1 MYKVCHGPHPP
12 QCARAPTGSFAWRG
26 GRTSLATRLSS
37 TSSRACV
44 VSGFRHEV
52 RHSTPVPWC
61 NDATARRRWPLGL
74 FQRARG
80 TGCGVQAVGTLAKCA
95 ACTRHV
101 PFLPPDAGWTTDA
114 SCRCRIP
121 SLPGRCRGGVVR
133 HDVSGTLQPS
143 SKWTATGPF
152 GASKRR
158 RSASTNGRSSWCDP
172 PPPSSLGA

>member
-52 RHSTPVPWC
+52 RHSTLVPWC

-80 TGCGVQAVGTLAKCA
+80 TGCGVQAVGTLAKCD
-95 ACTRHV
+95 ACTGHV
-101 PFLPPDAGWTTDA
+101 PLLPPPTPAGPPMPRVGSACHPCRVDAAVA
-114 SCRCRIP
+114 SCGMMSAALCSQAQNGQRPDHSARA
-121 SLPGRCRGGVVR
+121 SGGDRQVRTAGVPGAIHR
-133 HDVSGTLQPS
+133 
-143 SKWTATGPF
+143 
-152 GASKRR
+152 
-158 RSASTNGRSSWCDP
+158 P
-172 PPPSSLGA
+172 PRA